1 MYPYISGL
9 DDRPRDNVVQYRI
22 TKTSRHWIL
31 WLMSYCPQCK
41 HTSKMA
47 MNCDLNL
54 NINLNLRLRLR
65 CVQKTVFRIVL
76 CF

>member
-1 MYPYISGL
+1 
-9 DDRPRDNVVQYRI
+9 
-22 TKTSRHWIL
+22 
-31 WLMSYCPQCK
+31 MSYCPQCK

-65 CVQKTVFRIVL
+65 CVQKQCLESFCVFNIFLNTEEYRFI
-76 CF
+76 CFVW